1 MYKTTKKITAV
12 MLESKQKRFVLFLS
26 HPGVA
31 AVKCL
36 QLIIH
41 WFPLCVQEL
50 DRSSIDDTRICIAVS
65 VSPSCCS
72 C

>member
-1 MYKTTKKITAV
+1 MYKPTKKITAV
-12 MLESKQKRFVLFLS
+12 MLESKQKRFVLFVS

-31 AVKCL
+31 AMKSL
-36 QLIIH
+36 QMVH

-50 DRSSIDDTRICIAVS
+50 DGSITDDTHICIVVS